1 LNLKRREVN
10 IMKTVRMVL
19 QAKPGS
25 VWTIRPDATA
35 YEALRVMA
43 DKDVGALLVQS
54 SEGKLVGVF
63 SERDYARKVIL
74 KGRSSKDTMVGE
86 LMTDLVYYVS
96 PEHTVN
102 ECMAIMT
109 AKHIRHIPVIDE
121 GALVG
126 IITIGDVVNSMIS
139 EQNITIRDL
148 ENYITG
154 GAREFDVAHA
164 SQL

>member
-1 LNLKRREVN
+1 MN
-10 IMKTVRMVL
+10 TVRKVL
-19 QAKPGS
+19 QAKPGF

-43 DKDVGALLVQS
+43 DKDVGALLVQNS
-54 SEGKLVGVF
+54 DGKLVGVF

-74 KGRSSKDTMVGE
+74 KGRSSKETLVSE

-102 ECMAIMT
+102 DCMAIMT
-109 AKHIRHIPVIDE
+109 TKHIRHIPVIDE

-154 GAREFDVAHA
+154 GAREFDVVQT
-164 SQL
+164 SQS

>member
-1 LNLKRREVN
+1 
-10 IMKTVRMVL
+10 MKTVRRVL
-19 QAKPGS
+19 QAKSAS

-43 DKDVGALLVQS
+43 DKDIGALLVQNN
-54 SEGKLVGVF
+54 EGKLVGIF

-74 KGRSSKDTMVGE
+74 KGRSSKDTLVSE

-102 ECMAIMT
+102 DCMAIMT
-109 AKHIRHIPVIDE
+109 AKHIRHIPVMD
-121 GALVG
+121 GDSLKG
-126 IITIGDVVNSMIS
+126 IITIGDVVSSMIS

-154 GAREFDVAHA
+154 GAHEFDVVQAA
-164 SQL
+164 QS

>member
-1 LNLKRREVN
+1 
-10 IMKTVRMVL
+10 MKTVRRVL
-19 QAKPGS
+19 QAKSGP

-43 DKDVGALLVQS
+43 DKDIGALLVRS
-54 SEGKLVGVF
+54 SEGKLMGVF

-74 KGRSSKDTMVGE
+74 QGRSSKDTLVSE
-86 LMTDLVYYVS
+86 LMTALVYYVS
-96 PEHTVN
+96 PEHTIN

-109 AKHIRHIPVIDE
+109 AKHIRHIPVIDD

-126 IITIGDVVNSMIS
+126 IVTIGDVVNSLIS

-154 GAREFDVAHA
+154 GAHEFDVAQA
-164 SQL
+164 PQS

>member
-1 LNLKRREVN
+1 MNTVKRILE
-10 IMKTVRMVL
+10 
-19 QAKPGS
+19 AKHGT
-25 VWTIRPDATA
+25 VWTIRPDATV

-43 DKDVGALLVQS
+43 DKDIGALLVRS

-74 KGRSSKDTMVGE
+74 KGRASKDTLVSE

-96 PEHTVN
+96 SEHTVDD
-102 ECMAIMT
+102 CMAIMT
-109 AKHIRHIPVIDE
+109 AKRVRHIPVIDD
-121 GALVG
+121 GSLVG
-126 IITIGDVVNSMIS
+126 IVTIGDVVNSKIS

-154 GAREFDVAHA
+154 GAHEFGVLQA
-164 SQL
+164 SQI

>member
-1 LNLKRREVN
+1 MN
-10 IMKTVRMVL
+10 TVRKVL
-19 QAKPGS
+19 QAKSGA

-43 DKDVGALLVQS
+43 DKDIGAVLVRS

-74 KGRSSKDTMVGE
+74 KGRSSNDTLVSE

-96 PEHTVN
+96 PEHTVDD
-102 ECMAIMT
+102 CMAIMT

-121 GALVG
+121 GSLVG
-126 IITIGDVVNSMIS
+126 IITIGDVVNSLIS

-154 GAREFDVAHA
+154 GAHEFDVVQA
-164 SQL
+164 SQS

>member
-1 LNLKRREVN
+1 
-10 IMKTVRMVL
+10 MKTVRRVL
-19 QAKPGS
+19 QAKSAS

-43 DKDVGALLVQS
+43 DKDIGALLVQNN
-54 SEGKLVGVF
+54 EGKLVGIF

-74 KGRSSKDTMVGE
+74 KGRSSKDTLVSE

-102 ECMAIMT
+102 DCMAIMT
-109 AKHIRHIPVIDE
+109 AKHIRHIPVMD
-121 GALVG
+121 GKSLKG

-154 GAREFDVAHA
+154 GAHAFDVVQAA
-164 SQL
+164 QS

>member
-1 LNLKRREVN
+1 MN
-10 IMKTVRMVL
+10 TVRRLL
-19 QAKPGS
+19 QTKSEA

-43 DKDVGALLVQS
+43 DRDIGALLVVS
-54 SEGKLVGVF
+54 FDGKLKGVF

-74 KGRSSKDTMVGE
+74 KGRSSKDTLVSE
-86 LMTDLVYYVS
+86 LMSDLVYCVS
-96 PEHTVN
+96 PEHTIN
-102 ECMAIMT
+102 DCMAIMT
-109 AKHIRHIPVIDE
+109 AKHVRHIPVIDD
-121 GALVG
+121 GKLMG

-154 GAREFDVAHA
+154 GAHEFDVVQALQ
-164 SQL
+164 S

>member
-1 LNLKRREVN
+1 MN
-10 IMKTVRMVL
+10 TVRKVL
-19 QAKPGS
+19 QAKPGF

-43 DKDVGALLVQS
+43 DKDVGALLVQNS
-54 SEGKLVGVF
+54 DGKLVGVF

-74 KGRSSKDTMVGE
+74 KGRSSKETLVSE

-96 PEHTVN
+96 PDHTVN
-102 ECMAIMT
+102 DCMAIMT

-121 GALVG
+121 GSLVG

-154 GAREFDVAHA
+154 GAREFDVVQT
-164 SQL
+164 SQS

>member
-1 LNLKRREVN
+1 
-10 IMKTVRMVL
+10 MKTVRRVL
-19 QAKPGS
+19 QAKSAS

-43 DKDVGALLVQS
+43 DKDIGALLVQNN
-54 SEGKLVGVF
+54 EGKLVGIF

-74 KGRSSKDTMVGE
+74 KGRSSKDTLVSE

-102 ECMAIMT
+102 DCMAIMT
-109 AKHIRHIPVIDE
+109 AKHIRHIPVMD
-121 GALVG
+121 GDSLKG

-154 GAREFDVAHA
+154 GAREFDVVQAA
-164 SQL
+164 QS

>member
-1 LNLKRREVN
+1 MN
-10 IMKTVRMVL
+10 TVRKVL
-19 QAKPGS
+19 QAKPGF

-43 DKDVGALLVQS
+43 DKDVGALLVQNS
-54 SEGKLVGVF
+54 DGKLVGVF

-74 KGRSSKDTMVGE
+74 KGRSSKETLVSE

-96 PEHTVN
+96 PGHTVN
-102 ECMAIMT
+102 DCMALMT
-109 AKHIRHIPVIDE
+109 AKHIRHIPVMDE
-121 GALVG
+121 GSLVG

-154 GAREFDVAHA
+154 GAREFDVVQT
-164 SQL
+164 SQS

>member
-1 LNLKRREVN
+1 MN
-10 IMKTVRMVL
+10 TVRKVL
-19 QAKPGS
+19 QAKSGA

-43 DKDVGALLVQS
+43 DKDIGAVLVRS

-74 KGRSSKDTMVGE
+74 KGRSSKDTLVSE

-96 PEHTVN
+96 PEHTVDD
-102 ECMAIMT
+102 CMAIMT

-121 GALVG
+121 GSLVG
-126 IITIGDVVNSMIS
+126 IITIGDVVNSLIS

-154 GAREFDVAHA
+154 GAHEFDVVQA
-164 SQL
+164 SQS